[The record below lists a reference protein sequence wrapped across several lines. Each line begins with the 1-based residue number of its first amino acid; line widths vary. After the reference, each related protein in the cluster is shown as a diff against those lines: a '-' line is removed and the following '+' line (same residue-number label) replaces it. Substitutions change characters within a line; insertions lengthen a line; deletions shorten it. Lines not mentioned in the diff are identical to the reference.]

1 MKLIF
6 KHKKNENP
14 NTYFSFCF
22 FDFTFINTFQVWSL
36 NLTFFNFL
44 FKILKEKS
52 KKRKREITPA
62 KNIKEVEVW
71 SKRQLERSVYK

>member
-6 KHKKNENP
+6 KYKNHDNP

-22 FDFTFINTFQVWSL
+22 FDFTFINTYQVWSI
-36 NLTFFNFL
+36 NLTAFNFL
-44 FKILKEKS
+44 FKILKEKRQNKQS
-52 KKRKREITPA
+52 EITPA
-62 KNIKEVEVW
+62 RSLEEVEEW